1 MRRSRFLT
9 ALRNIFRNALMSF
22 ASIVSVAFTLVM
34 LGMVLLLLINAEYA
48 TDKVG
53 ERFDTMRYLI
63 PESAE
68 ADDIETLQAELIEI
82 DNVTNVVLVTKE
94 EAWQETME
102 DFGEDAAAFEGME
115 NPLPHV
121 FQIQIADI
129 EQADVTLQ
137 AIENIDPDDNV
148 RYDRDVADIITNFAR
163 VIRIAGSVLVGA
175 LLFLTILSIVN
186 TIRVGISSRQSEIT
200 IMRYIGATR
209 QYIRGPFLIEGAI
222 LGLTG
227 AALSAVTIYYSY
239 HEVQLLVQTYLSRM
253 SNEIMITDQRLLW
266 QIMILNLIIGVGVG
280 FLGSLYSMR
289 KHLKV

>member
-22 ASIVSVAFTLVM
+22 ASIVSVAFTLIM

-48 TDKVG
+48 TEKVG

-63 PESAE
+63 SDA
-68 ADDIETLQAELIEI
+68 ASSDDIQALQTKLLAI
-82 DNVTNVVLVTKE
+82 DNVAAVELVTKE
-94 EAWQETME
+94 QAWAQMVQ
-102 DFGEDAAAFEGME
+102 DFGEDASAFEGMA

-121 FQIQIADI
+121 FQVKIADI
-129 EQADVTLQ
+129 EKADATMES
-137 AIENIDPDDNV
+137 IENIDPEDNV

-163 VIRIAGSVLVGA
+163 VIRIAGSVLIGA
-175 LLFLTILSIVN
+175 LLFITILSIVN
-186 TIRVGISSRQSEIT
+186 TIRVGISSRQTEIT

-222 LGLTG
+222 LGLIG
-227 AALSAVTIYYSY
+227 AALSAVTLYYSY
-239 HEVQLLVQTYLSRM
+239 HEVQLLVQRYLARM
-253 SNEIMITDQRLLW
+253 SSEIMITDQRLLW
-266 QIMILNLIIGVGVG
+266 QIMILNLIIGVCVG

>member
-68 ADDIETLQAELIEI
+68 ADDIEALQAELIEI

-129 EQADVTLQ
+129 EQADVT
-137 AIENIDPDDNV
+137 
-148 RYDRDVADIITNFAR
+148 
-163 VIRIAGSVLVGA
+163 
-175 LLFLTILSIVN
+175 
-186 TIRVGISSRQSEIT
+186 
-200 IMRYIGATR
+200 
-209 QYIRGPFLIEGAI
+209 
-222 LGLTG
+222 
-227 AALSAVTIYYSY
+227 
-239 HEVQLLVQTYLSRM
+239 
-253 SNEIMITDQRLLW
+253 
-266 QIMILNLIIGVGVG
+266 
-280 FLGSLYSMR
+280 
-289 KHLKV
+289 